1 MTERPPSA
9 IVLGGGGF
17 IGVNLCRRLAAA
29 GGRVRAFGRRCLFPQ
44 ALAGVDWYQGD
55 FADKAALAA
64 AIESYEV
71 VFHLVHTT
79 TPHSANLDMG
89 ADLQQN
95 VASSIALLDI
105 SRNLGVKRIVFVSS
119 GGVVYGRTTQ
129 FPTPEHA
136 PTEPITAHGI
146 SKLAIEK
153 YLALYQHLHGLD
165 FRVLRVANP
174 YGPFQVTT
182 KNQGIVAALIAHAL
196 AGEPTEIWGDG
207 SVVRDYIFIGDV
219 VDALEAAAA
228 DRSDARIFNIGSGH
242 GRSLREI
249 IAALEAQLERNLEIR
264 WKPGRP
270 IDVPASIL
278 SIDRAAKVLGW
289 VPKTPFEQGLAQTIA
304 WWQERTGSL
313 SPLAGRGTG

>member
-1 MTERPPSA
+1 
-9 IVLGGGGF
+9 VLGGGGF
-17 IGVNLCRRLAAA
+17 LGVNLCHRLAAA

-55 FADKAALAA
+55 FSDNAALAA

-71 VFHLVHTT
+71 VFHLVHAT
-79 TPHSANLDMG
+79 TPHSANLDMA

-105 SRNLGVKRIVFVSS
+105 SRNLGVKRVVFVSS
-119 GGVVYGRTTQ
+119 GGVVYGRAAQ
-129 FPTPEHA
+129 IPTPEDA
-136 PTEPITAHGI
+136 PTEPITAYGI

-196 AGEPTEIWGDG
+196 AGEPSEIWGDG
-207 SVVRDYIFIGDV
+207 SVVRDYIFIDDV

-228 DRSDARIFNIGSGH
+228 DRSGARVFNIGSGR
-242 GRSLREI
+242 GRSVREI
-249 IAALEAQLERNLEIR
+249 IAALEAQLGRKLEIK

-270 IDVPASIL
+270 IDVPTSIL
-278 SIDRAAKVLGW
+278 SIDRAGKLLGW
-289 VPKTPFEQGLAQTIA
+289 TPKTSFEQGLEQTIA
-304 WWQERTGSL
+304 WWQERAT
-313 SPLAGRGTG
+313 R

>member
-1 MTERPPSA
+1 MTARPPSS

-17 IGVNLCRRLAAA
+17 LGVNLCRRLAAS
-29 GGRVRAFGRRCLFPQ
+29 GTRLRAFGRRCLFPE
-44 ALAGVDWYQGD
+44 ALAGIDWYQGD
-55 FADKAALAA
+55 FSDPAALAA

-79 TPHSANLDMG
+79 TPHSANLDMA
-89 ADLQQN
+89 ADLEN

-119 GGVVYGRTTQ
+119 GGVVYGRVQ
-129 FPTPEHA
+129 QIPTREDA

-153 YLALYQHLHGLD
+153 YLALYEHLHGLD
-165 FRVLRVANP
+165 YRVLRVGNP
-174 YGPFQVTT
+174 FGPFQVAT

-207 SVVRDYIFIGDV
+207 SVVRDYVFVDDV
-219 VDALEAAAA
+219 VDALEAAAN
-228 DRSDARIFNIGSGH
+228 DRSDTRLFNIGSGR

-249 IAALEAQLERNLEIR
+249 IAAIETQLGHKLAINWRS
-264 WKPGRP
+264 GRP
-270 IDVPASIL
+270 IDVPTSVL
-278 SIDRAAKVLGW
+278 SIERAQSMLDWK
-289 VPKTPFEQGLAQTIA
+289 PKTVFELGLAQTIA
-304 WWQERTGSL
+304 WWRER
-313 SPLAGRGTG
+313 AK

>member
-1 MTERPPSA
+1 MTARPPSS

-17 IGVNLCRRLAAA
+17 LGVNLCRRLAAA

-55 FADKAALAA
+55 FADAAALAA

-71 VFHLVHTT
+71 VFHLVHAT
-79 TPHSANLDMG
+79 TPHSANLDMA

-95 VASSIALLDI
+95 VVSSLALLDI

-119 GGVVYGRTTQ
+119 GGIVYGRAKQ
-129 FPTPEHA
+129 IPTPEDA
-136 PTEPITAHGI
+136 PTEPITAYGI

-165 FRVLRVANP
+165 FRVLRVSNP
-174 YGPFQVTT
+174 FGPFQVAT
-182 KNQGIVAALIAHAL
+182 KNQGIVAALIAQAL
-196 AGEPTEIWGDG
+196 AHQPAEIWGDG
-207 SVVRDYIFIGDV
+207 SVVRDYIFVGDV
-219 VDALEAAAA
+219 VDALQAAAA
-228 DRSDARIFNIGSGH
+228 DRSDARVLNIGSGH

-249 IAALEAQLERNLEIR
+249 IAALEAALGRKIAIN

-270 IDVPASIL
+270 IDVPTSIL
-278 SIDRAAKVLGW
+278 SIDRARSVLGW
-289 VPKTPFEQGLAQTIA
+289 APKTPFEQGLAQTVA
-304 WWQERTGSL
+304 WWRERTK
-313 SPLAGRGTG
+313 A

>member
-1 MTERPPSA
+1 MTPRPPSS

-17 IGVNLCRRLAAA
+17 LGVNLCRRLAAA

-55 FADKAALAA
+55 FADAASLAA

-71 VFHLVHTT
+71 VFHLVHAS
-79 TPHSANLDMG
+79 TPASANLDMA

-95 VASSIALLDI
+95 VVSSIALLDI

-119 GGVVYGRTTQ
+119 GGVVYGRTKQ
-129 FPTPEHA
+129 IPTPEDA
-136 PTEPITAHGI
+136 PTEPITAYGI

-165 FRVLRVANP
+165 FRVLRVSNP
-174 YGPFQVTT
+174 FGPFQVAT

-196 AGEPTEIWGDG
+196 ADEPSEIWGDG
-207 SVVRDYIFIGDV
+207 SVVRDYVFVGDV

-228 DRSDARIFNIGSGH
+228 DRSEARVFNIGSGR

-249 IAALEAQLERNLEIR
+249 IAALEVALGRKMEIN

-270 IDVPASIL
+270 IDVPTSIL
-278 SIDRAAKVLGW
+278 SIERARTVLGW
-289 VPKTPFEQGLAQTIA
+289 APKTPFEQGLAETVA
-304 WWQERTGSL
+304 WWRERTK
-313 SPLAGRGTG
+313 A